1 MNGTLP
7 SDHPLWRVWQEA
19 ECLADRAAVD
29 AAIDRLAAEI
39 TEKLADKTPLVYVV
53 MNGAVIFAGQI
64 LPRLLFPL
72 EVTYLHATRYG
83 HATQGQTLTWRVE
96 PTAAAAGRHVLV
108 LDDILDEGH
117 TLAAILERL
126 EAEGAASVSLAVLC
140 DKAHDRKA
148 RPGWKAD
155 FTGLTIPDRFVF
167 GYGMDYKGYWR
178 NAPGIYAVKG
188 L

>member
-1 MNGTLP
+1 MSSSDTLP
-7 SDHPLWRVWQEA
+7 DLTNIWHEA
-19 ECLADRAAVD
+19 ECLADEATVQ

-39 TEKLADKTPLVYVV
+39 TAALGEKLPLVYVV
-53 MNGAVIFAGQI
+53 MNGAVIFAGQL
-64 LPRLLFPL
+64 LPRLRFPL

-83 HATQGQTLTWRVE
+83 EATQGGRLEWRVA
-96 PTAAAAGRHVLV
+96 PTAAASGRHVLV

-117 TLAAILERL
+117 TLAAVLDRL
-126 EAEGAASVSLAVLC
+126 KAEGAASVSLAVLC
-140 DKAHDRKA
+140 DKVHERKA
-148 RPGWKAD
+148 RPGWRAD

-167 GYGMDYKGYWR
+167 GYGMDYRGFWR

>member
-1 MNGTLP
+1 MNTTQNRSP
-7 SDHPLWRVWQEA
+7 FWQVWEEA
-19 ECLADRAAVD
+19 ECLADQQTVE

-39 TEKLADKTPLVYVV
+39 TARLADKSPLVYVV
-53 MNGAVIFAGQI
+53 MNGAVIFAGQL
-64 LPRLLFPL
+64 LPRLRFPL

-83 HATQGQTLTWRVE
+83 NATQGAELHWRVE
-96 PTAAAAGRHVLV
+96 PTAAAEGRHVLV

-126 EAEGAASVSLAVLC
+126 KAEGAASVSLAVLC
-140 DKAHDRKA
+140 DKQHDRKA

-155 FTGLTIPDRFVF
+155 FTGLEIPDRFVF
-167 GYGMDYKGYWR
+167 GFGMDYKGYWR